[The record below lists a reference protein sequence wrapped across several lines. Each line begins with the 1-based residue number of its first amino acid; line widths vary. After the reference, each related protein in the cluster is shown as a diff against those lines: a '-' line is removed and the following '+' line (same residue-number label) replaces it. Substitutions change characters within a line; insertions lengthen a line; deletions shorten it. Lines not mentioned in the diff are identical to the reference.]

1 MIKQAIYLLFIFLF
15 LSVNSCSKD
24 HGRNNGMADSDRDAY
39 WSHPKKSFEK
49 RRQLYLDYSAARPVT
64 SNKAPFPQIARL
76 ELDLPIDEEI
86 IKNSIDEIYLQQGGN
101 NFTLGGLIR
110 MKYLYGDGQGISQE
124 LKERINKC
132 LLDFKYWWDE
142 PGRDKRVYH
151 TENHQI
157 VFHSAELLAGQ
168 MFKDSIFSN
177 DGKSGQEHMQH
188 ATLLLER
195 WMDFRVRFGFSEW
208 LSNTYFDADLSGLL
222 NLYDFAEDSI
232 IRERARVMKIIR

>member
-24 HGRNNGMADSDRDAY
+24 HGKNNGMADSDRDAY

-86 IKNSIDEIYLQQGGN
+86 IRNSIDEIYLQQGGN

-110 MKYLYGDGQGISQE
+110 MKYLYGDGIGITQA
-124 LKERINKC
+124 LKEDIESC

-142 PGRDKRVYH
+142 PGRDKRCYH

-157 VFHSAELLAGQ
+157 VFHATELMADQVSCGYLIIAFCGTSEVDILENIELVEGIGSLANVVASLTRRQ
-168 MFKDSIFSN
+168 SFAASYWP
-177 DGKSGQEHMQH
+177 
-188 ATLLLER
+188 LEG
-195 WMDFRVRFGFSEW
+195 DVES
-208 LSNTYFDADLSGLL
+208 DAREAVIL
-222 NLYDFAEDSI
+222 N
-232 IRERARVMKIIR
+232 